1 MNYEPPIFT
10 FSEALPVW
18 MEGAEE
24 TLNTNLIFRTVIGG
38 GKATLRITGQ
48 MHYVVRVNG
57 ELVCEGPARCAAG
70 WSRVDEILL
79 DGFLTSEKNVLAII
93 VEGLT
98 RPDFRR

>member
-57 ELVCEGPARCAAG
+57 ELVCEGRQGA
-70 WSRVDEILL
+70 
-79 DGFLTSEKNVLAII
+79 
-93 VEGLT
+93 
-98 RPDFRR
+98 RPDGAASTKFCLMAFSRLRKMFLR

>member
-1 MNYEPPIFT
+1 
-10 FSEALPVW
+10 
-18 MEGAEE
+18 
-24 TLNTNLIFRTVIGG
+24 
-38 GKATLRITGQ
+38 

-93 VEGLT
+93 VEGLYAT
-98 RPDFRR
+98 GFSAVRQPSFLCARRS